1 MNSYFAFKS
10 GVAGFFD
17 SRKDQ
22 PGKGSR
28 FGMEIVGSEGVL
40 AFRGGDARELA
51 LYPYPL
57 MLPLDT
63 TQRWEAIPLPDASLA
78 TGNQLA
84 IRDLIAAAEEGR
96 EPLSSAADAV
106 AALEMILGAYESQL
120 TGARV
125 PFPMQNRR
133 HPLAA

>member
-1 MNSYFAFKS
+1 
-10 GVAGFFD
+10 
-17 SRKDQ
+17 
-22 PGKGSR
+22 
-28 FGMEIVGSEGVL
+28 MEIVGSEGCI

-51 LYPYPL
+51 LCPHPI
-57 MLPLDT
+57 MLPLDS
-63 TQRWEAIPLPDASLA
+63 TQKWEPIPLSDVSLHS
-78 TGNQLA
+78 GNQLA
-84 IRDLIAAAEEGR
+84 IRDLIAAIETDR

-125 PFPMQNRR
+125 PFPMKNRK